1 MKISKETLRRIIKEE
16 IADLSGPTAVPNK
29 DPLSGPTAAPNK
41 DPLSGPTAVDADG
54 SSIKQKAV
62 ALDKVEALLTKL
74 VKQLRSL

>member
-1 MKISKETLRRIIKEE
+1 MKISKETLRKIIKEE
-16 IADLSGPTAVPNK
+16 IADLSGPTA
-29 DPLSGPTAAPNK
+29 APYEEP
-41 DPLSGPTAVDADG
+41 DLSGPTAVDADG

>member
-29 DPLSGPTAAPNK
+29 DPLSGPTA
-41 DPLSGPTAVDADG
+41 VDADG

-62 ALDKVEALLTKL
+62 ALDKEEALLTKL